1 MFLKKRHHADI
12 MARLHR
18 SNRDSVIPSGYSG
31 DEDDDSGFGSDLVI
45 DEDFDTSE
53 DQNMDTKFSLTKKE
67 NPVFEQV
74 HFYYINFRY
83 DLNRLSLILNMSGDY
98 IFMVT

>member
-12 MARLHR
+12 MARLHC
-18 SNRDSVIPSGYSG
+18 SARDSVSPSRCSG

-53 DQNMDTKFSLTKKE
+53 DQNMDTNFSLTNKE
-67 NPVFEQV
+67 NPVIEQV
-74 HFYYINFRY
+74 HLLEY
-83 DLNRLSLILNMSGDY
+83 
-98 IFMVT
+98 